1 MTACS
6 AVRHPYALCI
16 ISFEMHEFEAPML
29 NRAIEYLQKP
39 CVSPVRYPGLPIL
52 PSERGIFHAGQR
64 RRCTARAVQRETSQS
79 HRLSP
84 LSRTCCNA
92 TCLEEIKDA
101 ERRAALRELHCGLGV
116 QSFCALRESV
126 DPLHV
131 WHERDV

>member
-1 MTACS
+1 MHTAIHRCW
-6 AVRHPYALCI
+6 PFL
-16 ISFEMHEFEAPML
+16 EEA
-29 NRAIEYLQKP
+29 YS
-39 CVSPVRYPGLPIL
+39 SPVRYPGLHIL
-52 PSERGIFHAGQR
+52 SSERRAFQARQR
-64 RRCTARAVQRETSQS
+64 RRRTARAVQRETSQS

-84 LSRTCCNA
+84 LSRTCGNA

-101 ERRAALRELHCGLGV
+101 ERRAALRELHCGLGD